1 MLSLQYVALLAAFAF
16 GYFVIRTGLIIEPP
30 AFLTN
35 WIAALT
41 ERIAQR
47 FATP

>member
-1 MLSLQYVALLAAFAF
+1 MQYVALAAAVAF

-35 WIAALT
+35 WITALT
-41 ERIAQR
+41 ERMTKR
-47 FATP
+47 FATT